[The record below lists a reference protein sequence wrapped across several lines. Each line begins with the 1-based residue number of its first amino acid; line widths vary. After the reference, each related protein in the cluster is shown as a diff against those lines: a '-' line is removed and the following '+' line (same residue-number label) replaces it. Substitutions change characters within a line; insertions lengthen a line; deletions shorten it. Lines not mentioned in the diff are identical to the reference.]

1 MTMPGIGNSLKS
13 YVSNCRTLNI
23 QPSDLPRE
31 VCDYL
36 SELIDVEQ
44 ANLNFLADSQGPCSS
59 SPYVPTWRL
68 LPSQEDIIN
77 LPLIKCWAVESPAQD
92 GRTIDFEYYN
102 IPQRTREDYVNAW
115 KRLVIPVEAV
125 SEHVKSEV
133 SRLKSLGVHIGIHLR
148 FWQDSAARRNST
160 KASQYLTF
168 FRQHKDI
175 NAFVSTDNTEKV
187 IQSLSLRQR
196 KNCFFYRKD
205 YSLTTRQNDFAELLL
220 LSTFKCLFLTRS
232 STFSEVAW
240 WLGGANSAIIGL
252 VGKHGDREIGFC
264 NVDDSTTIDTT
275 VQAGNTWI
283 SNRSS
288 LVKNVGNPK
297 SLLNAFLTYCREY
310 SWLERRLKHNASR
323 LVDVGANLGL
333 VSLHLAAE
341 NHQLE
346 VYAYEPLDD
355 LCCLLDASAALNGIS
370 NRYHVIN
377 QALGSIVQ
385 DIPIFIPDCR
395 ADNASLNLVAANL
408 NVKEASVTP
417 KRCRVTTLDTDLFG
431 VRGVQ
436 HVDAIKI
443 DVQGH
448 ELDVFIGAERLISSS
463 AANPDFIIEFEFDP
477 KLLKQHGSSPLDIYN
492 QLCSRLS
499 LSLIDKATSQVIQ
512 REDLQRWEGS
522 IDILAIPMH
531 GN

>member
-1 MTMPGIGNSLKS
+1 MTMPGIANSLKS

-23 QPSDLPRE
+23 QPSDLPRK

-36 SELIDVEQ
+36 SELIDVKQ
-44 ANLNFLADSQGPCSS
+44 ANQNFLDDSQKPSS
-59 SPYVPTWRL
+59 SLPYVPTWRL
-68 LPSQEDIIN
+68 LPSEEDIIN
-77 LPLIKCWAVESPAQD
+77 LPLIKCWTVESPAQE

-102 IPQRTREDYVNAW
+102 IPQRTRENYVNAW
-115 KRLVIPVEAV
+115 RRLVIPKEAI

-133 SRLKSLGVHIGIHLR
+133 SRLESFGVHIGIHLR
-148 FWQDSAARRNST
+148 FWEDSAARKNST
-160 KASQYLTF
+160 KARQYLSF
-168 FRQHKDI
+168 FREHKNI
-175 NAFVSTDNTEKV
+175 NAFVATDNTEKV
-187 IQSLSLRQR
+187 LQSLPLRQR
-196 KNCFFYRKD
+196 KNCFFYKKN
-205 YSLTTRQNDFAELLL
+205 YNLTGLQNDFAELLL
-220 LSTFKCLFLTRS
+220 LSTFKCLVLTRS

-264 NVDDSTTIDTT
+264 NVDESTCIDITA
-275 VQAGNTWI
+275 QAGNTWI

-288 LVKNVGNPK
+288 LVKNVGKPENL
-297 SLLNAFLTYCREY
+297 SNAFLTYCREY
-310 SWLERRLKHNASR
+310 SWLERRLKHNASG

-355 LCCLLDASAALNGIS
+355 LCCLLEASAALNGIS

-385 DIPIFIPDCR
+385 DMPIFIPDCR

-436 HVDAIKI
+436 QVDAIKI

-448 ELDVFIGAERLISSS
+448 ELDVFIGAEKLIKSS
-463 AANPDFIIEFEFDP
+463 AANPNFVIEFEFDP
-477 KLLKQHGSSPLDIYN
+477 ELLKQHGSSPLDIYN

-499 LSLIDKATSQVIQ
+499 LALIQKSTNQVIE
-512 REDLQRWEGS
+512 REDLQSWEGS

-531 GN
+531 CS